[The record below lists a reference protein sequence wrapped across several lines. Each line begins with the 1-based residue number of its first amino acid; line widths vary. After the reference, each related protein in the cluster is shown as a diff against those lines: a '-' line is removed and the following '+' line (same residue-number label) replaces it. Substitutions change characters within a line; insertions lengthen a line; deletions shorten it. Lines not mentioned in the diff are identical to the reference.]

1 MNPETKF
8 TNKVRGLWEAKYPEI
23 RIYKHSDRFQG
34 GIADLHWI
42 MPNGVTAWVEVKWVA
57 NVVRYRKAGLTALQQ
72 DYLEEHAEKNLPA
85 YVLVGTK
92 DRCAWY
98 RIEDFDGR
106 VYGKDLLDTKK
117 FVHELVDEVVH
128 GGGNHFHG

>member
-8 TNKVRGLWEAKYPEI
+8 TTKVRNLWEAKYPEI
-23 RIYKHSDRFQG
+23 RIYKHSDRFNG
-34 GIADLHWI
+34 GIADLHFI
-42 MPNGVTAWVEVKWVA
+42 LPNGKIAWVELKWEP
-57 NVVRYRKAGLTALQQ
+57 NVVKRRKGKVTDLQQ
-72 DYLEEHAEKNLPA
+72 DFLLEHAEKGVPS
-85 YVLVGTK
+85 YVLIGTNGG
-92 DRCAWY
+92 CAWY
-98 RIEDFDGR
+98 RIEEYDGY